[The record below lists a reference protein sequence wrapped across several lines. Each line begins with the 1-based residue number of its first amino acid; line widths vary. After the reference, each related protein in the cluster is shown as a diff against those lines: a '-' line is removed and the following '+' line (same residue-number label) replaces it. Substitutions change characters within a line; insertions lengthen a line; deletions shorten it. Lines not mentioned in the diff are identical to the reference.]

1 MNILMVADTI
11 FPDEAGGSERFV
23 YELGSHLYSRGHKIC
38 TLTRRTSS
46 AFHKSEIIEGMRIE
60 RFDFNPEAGIGAG
73 IKGMINLH
81 LLSKRLLSENKF
93 NVIIFNQPF
102 SNWGVNIFRKGK
114 EIPRI
119 YMFYAPWHIEYEIKT
134 GKKGPGSLIRRFM
147 EKRAILA
154 SQMAVTLSEYMKEM
168 LVKIHQIP
176 QGFVRIIPG
185 GVDVEK
191 FKPAVEKE
199 LVREK
204 LEIPTNRFILLTVR
218 RLVPRM
224 GLDKL
229 ILAMNEL
236 RKEYSNII
244 LFIGGEGF
252 FDEYLKGLVKQLKLE
267 EYVRFLGFVDE
278 EKLKL
283 FYQASDLFI
292 LPTTE
297 LEGFGLVTLEA
308 LSSGLPVLGT
318 PVGGT
323 VEILKKFNGDFLFKS
338 AEVSSILERIRRYL
352 KNGEGVKDLSIRCR
366 EFVLKN
372 YSWEKIVKDWEAI
385 LQKAAEV

>member
-1 MNILMVADTI
+1 MNILMVTDSL
-11 FPDEAGGSERFV
+11 FPDEPGGASRFV
-23 YELGSHLYSRGHKIC
+23 DELSHQLHRRGYNIC
-38 TLTRRTSS
+38 ILTRRINNLLPEN
-46 AFHKSEIIEGMRIE
+46 EIKENIRIE
-60 RFDFNPEAGIGAG
+60 RFDFNPEQGIKGG
-73 IKGMINLH
+73 IKGMVNLH
-81 LLSKRLLSENKF
+81 FLSKKILNENKF
-93 NVIIFNQPF
+93 NLILFNQPL
-102 SNWGVNIFRKGK
+102 STWGFNLLGKNK
-114 EIPRI
+114 EIPSI
-119 YMFYAPWHIEYEIKT
+119 YIFYSPWHREYEINT
-134 GKKGPGSLIRRFM
+134 GKKGLGSILRRFM

-154 SQMAVTLSEYMKEM
+154 SQMAVTLSEYMKEIV
-168 LVKIHQIP
+168 VKIHQIP

-229 ILAMNEL
+229 ILVMNEL

-283 FYQASDLFI
+283 LYQASDLFI

-323 VEILKKFNGDFLFKS
+323 VEILKKFNGDFLFSS

-352 KNGEGVKDLSIRCR
+352 KNRDRVKDLSKRCR
-366 EFVLKN
+366 EFILEN